1 MNAQEGG
8 DKDHWLC
15 ESWNLIIW
23 NTVGTDSILWLVL
36 LQASLWYSY
45 CLMWHQVR
53 MKRLKPKKKYSFCL
67 PTAALNACA
76 GLLKGK
82 SLCIQHLRVTK
93 RYRTDQAGREACRY
107 LVQLAAQGRA
117 TSKTRSGCLGP
128 CSISFWSP
136 QKRRLHRASW
146 QSHQGLKHTYWG
158 KENHSTQLGFL
169 LQFVTATFRS
179 CTVHQRQSG
188 KRTIIENKGSFM

>member
-1 MNAQEGG
+1 
-8 DKDHWLC
+8 
-15 ESWNLIIW
+15 
-23 NTVGTDSILWLVL
+23 
-36 LQASLWYSY
+36 
-45 CLMWHQVR
+45 

-128 CSISFWSP
+128 CSISFWKSP
-136 QKRRLHRASW
+136 NTKTAQSLLAISPRAQTHLLGKRKSFYSVGISLAVCDCYLLFLHCAPKAVREENYYRK
-146 QSHQGLKHTYWG
+146 QGLIHVA
-158 KENHSTQLGFL
+158 HPFS
-169 LQFVTATFRS
+169 
-179 CTVHQRQSG
+179 
-188 KRTIIENKGSFM
+188 